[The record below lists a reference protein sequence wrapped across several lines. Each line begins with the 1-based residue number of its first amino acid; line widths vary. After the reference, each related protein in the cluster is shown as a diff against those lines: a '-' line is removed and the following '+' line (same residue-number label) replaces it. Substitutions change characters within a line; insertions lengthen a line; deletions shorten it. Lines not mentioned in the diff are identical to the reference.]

1 MDKEELMNMLDKA
14 GAVQYGH
21 FLLSSG
27 MHSDTYV
34 QCALLLRDPEYA
46 ERVGK
51 ALYLL
56 FSNIVFDLVV
66 SPALGGIIIG
76 YEVARSAHKPFIF
89 TERNEKGKMML
100 RRGFTI
106 ESGMKALIIED
117 VITTGRSTREVKR
130 VVEDH
135 RGIVVGYGSIIDRS
149 GNTWS
154 NITPEK
160 KESDTMSSIELR
172 SLLRMDLNLYVPSEC
187 PLCAKSIPLKKPGS
201 RKITKHN

>member
-14 GAVQYGH
+14 GAVQHGH

-34 QCALLLRDPEYA
+34 QCALLLRYPEYA

-56 FSNIVFDLVV
+56 FSNIIFDLVV

-89 TERNEKGKMML
+89 TERNEKGKMKL

-106 ESGMKALIIED
+106 ESGMRVLIIED

-135 RGIVVGYGSIIDRS
+135 GGIVAGYGSIIDRS
-149 GNTWS
+149 GNTS
-154 NITPEK
+154 G
-160 KESDTMSSIELR
+160 DTIAKGKMNPMKFR
-172 SLLRMDLNLYVPSEC
+172 SLLKMDLNLYAPSDC
-187 PLCAKSIPLKKPGS
+187 PLCAKGIPLKKPGS
-201 RKITKHN
+201 RRIAKHD